1 MRDINTTATLWC
13 CCWLVATATFFC
25 CACSWASASA
35 CTHMVYACTAAAEE
49 ESEQPGLQTTWRTTC
64 RLKHHLQAST
74 QAVKPKTTLLKWL
87 HRHSMAHR
95 DAALHLPTQTTQATH
110 HILQNAIALGQQLSL
125 LGFLLLVVGPQP
137 LNLSL
142 AAKQGAA

>member
-1 MRDINTTATLWC
+1 MHAQQRQKKKVSNQGCRQLGTL
-13 CCWLVATATFFC
+13 LAG
-25 CACSWASASA
+25 SS
-35 CTHMVYACTAAAEE
+35 
-49 ESEQPGLQTTWRTTC
+49 TTC